1 MLKISMH
8 EIIQKIRKAKIR
20 AKDFDLVVGIGRN
33 GLIPALV
40 LASKLK
46 KELGVIKI
54 KLYKD
59 GMKPK
64 KLFSEPKILS
74 QPKIKIKGKRIL
86 LVDDV
91 VRTESTMNSAK
102 KFLEGK
108 GAKKVEKFALVGSKK
123 YCLVKC
129 MECAKLPWN

>member
-1 MLKISMH
+1 MKELGMH
-8 EIIQKIRKAKIR
+8 KIIQKIRKAKMR
-20 AKDFDLVVGIGRN
+20 AKDFDLVVGVGRN
-33 GLIPALV
+33 GLIPALI

-54 KLYKD
+54 KFYND

-64 KLFSEPKILS
+64 KLFSEPRILS
-74 QPKIKIKGKRIL
+74 QPKTKIKEKRVL

-108 GAKKVEKFALVGSKK
+108 GAKKVKRFALVGSKN

-129 MECAKLPWN
+129 SECVKLPWN